1 MAWSSAWVAAQPPPT
16 SSTPSHSVYK
26 QVCSIIGAVPTSNAT
41 AELAS
46 NLGIP
51 LTTLDA
57 HPQLD
62 LVIDGADEIDSQL
75 NLIKGGGGALLRE
88 KIVASTARRFV
99 IIGDITKLVPI
110 LGKDFALPV
119 EIVPFALAPVQ
130 SRLETLGIT
139 IQVRKLGNQV
149 YITDNG
155 NMIVDCTF
163 PQGITDPF
171 AIHTRMKSIVG
182 VVETGL
188 FLGMAEQAIIG
199 GPEGVKVYSHRRK
212 QTAVGADLSRPLPI
226 YRPVPVG
233 ERILDAKMNRPNQPS
248 FLDSNPSPTYTLYK
262 L

>member
-1 MAWSSAWVAAQPPPT
+1 MQQDIQQNSWKHSAGVTAAQLIEDGMVIGLG
-16 SSTPSHSVYK
+16 SGSTAAHLIYALA
-26 QVCSIIGAVPTSNAT
+26 QRLQTGLSIIGAVPTSNAT

-57 HPQLD
+57 YPQLD

-99 IIGDITKLVPI
+99 IVGDITKLVPI
-110 LGKDFALPV
+110 LGKDFPLPI
-119 EIVPFALAPVQ
+119 EIVPIALTPVRQ
-130 SRLETLGIT
+130 HLEALGAT
-139 IQVRKLGNQV
+139 TQFRKLGNQV
-149 YITDNG
+149 FITDNS
-155 NMIVDCTF
+155 NMIVDCSF

-199 GPEGVKVYSHRRK
+199 GPEGVKVLLAS
-212 QTAVGADLSRPLPI
+212 
-226 YRPVPVG
+226 
-233 ERILDAKMNRPNQPS
+233 
-248 FLDSNPSPTYTLYK
+248 
-262 L
+262 